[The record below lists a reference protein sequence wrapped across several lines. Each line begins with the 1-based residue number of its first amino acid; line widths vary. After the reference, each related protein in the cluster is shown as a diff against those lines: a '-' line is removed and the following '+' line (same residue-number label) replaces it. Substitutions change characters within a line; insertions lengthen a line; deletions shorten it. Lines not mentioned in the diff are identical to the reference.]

1 MTFFHSDFKIDDS
14 EDVDILDSLMEV
26 YPPPWI
32 QVMST
37 EEIVGISPGHIVK
50 CCQTFS
56 QVGGWK
62 GTFTQPLFTTNP
74 FFSSSH
80 KK

>member
-1 MTFFHSDFKIDDS
+1 
-14 EDVDILDSLMEV
+14 MEY

-37 EEIVGISPGHIVK
+37 EEIVGLSPGHIVR

-56 QVGGWK
+56 QVQKNIIVYRIILSATLHDSCLCHYLGRH
-62 GTFTQPLFTTNP
+62 LD
-74 FFSSSH
+74 S
-80 KK
+80 KKYLI

>member
-1 MTFFHSDFKIDDS
+1 
-14 EDVDILDSLMEV
+14 MEY

-50 CCQTFS
+50 CCQTFT
-56 QVGGWK
+56 QVKPRQMMKNGVIPLK
-62 GTFTQPLFTTNP
+62 LFTPSGIVKNAENADY
-74 FFSSSH
+74 FL
-80 KK
+80 